1 MNKRALLSK
10 ALCVSLSVAAWC
22 LPAQAQEYPSK
33 PIRVLVPFAPGGV
46 VDVTARLL
54 TQKMTERVNSQLA
67 KLFAERG
74 FTQIGSTDVEAAT
87 KQLDVDL
94 TDEENF
100 RKENFYKIGESV
112 RANFVIFV
120 VISSSTQRI
129 KQNLF
134 TSAPEGE
141 VKIKYWLLD
150 VKNHEAIASAK
161 SEVARARPK
170 AWLGVAKGSDQQL
183 TATDRVIDQALKS
196 FLATYPKKD

>member
-1 MNKRALLSK
+1 MKFGRSVLVLVLL
-10 ALCVSLSVAAWC
+10 VASAMASFAAQVKPSEGSPVVAI
-22 LPAQAQEYPSK
+22 LPAVNLSGEK
-33 PIRVLVPFAPGGV
+33 WEELK
-46 VDVTARLL
+46 
-54 TQKMTERVNSQLA
+54 QKMTERVNSQLA

-74 FTQIGSTDVEAAT
+74 FTQIGTTDVEAAT

-112 RANFVIFV
+112 RADFVIFV
-120 VISSSTQRI
+120 VISTSTQRI

-150 VKNHEAIASAK
+150 VKNHQAIASAK

-183 TATDRVIDQALKS
+183 TAADRVIDQALKS

>member
-1 MNKRALLSK
+1 MKFGRSVLVLVLLVMS
-10 ALCVSLSVAAWC
+10 AIASFAAQTNPSESSPVVAI
-22 LPAQAQEYPSK
+22 LPAANLSGEK
-33 PIRVLVPFAPGGV
+33 WEE
-46 VDVTARLL
+46 L
-54 TQKMTERVNSQLA
+54 TQKMNERVNSQLA

-74 FTQIGSTDVEAAT
+74 FTQIGATDIEAAT
-87 KQLDVDL
+87 KQLDIDL
-94 TDEENF
+94 ADEENF
-100 RKENFYKIGESV
+100 RKENFYRIGEAV
-112 RANFVIFV
+112 HANFVVFV

-150 VKNHEAIASAK
+150 VKNHSAIASAK

-183 TATDRVIDQALKS
+183 TAADRVIEQALKT

>member
-1 MNKRALLSK
+1 MKFGRS
-10 ALCVSLSVAAWC
+10 
-22 LPAQAQEYPSK
+22 
-33 PIRVLVPFAPGGV
+33 VLVLVLLVASAIASFAAQVKPSEGSPV
-46 VDVTARLL
+46 VAILPTVNLSGEKWEEL

-112 RANFVIFV
+112 RAHFVIFV

-183 TATDRVIDQALKS
+183 TAADRVIDQALKS